1 MFIEQYRDVYPR
13 AVASFEDDLEAS
25 LAHLRLPPVHRRIVR
40 TTNVIERAFEEERR
54 RTKVIPRFM
63 DEKSALKLAFA
74 TLWRVS
80 QDWSS
85 VRFSEHEYHRISRLM
100 KWVRSTEDGQQD
112 DGEEA
117 LTRGA

>member
-1 MFIEQYRDVYPR
+1 MFRPICPR
-13 AVASFEDDLEAS
+13 KMQWLFYSPRFRYHGSSRSSVSARAPWPGDAPASCTGSWSRTLEW
-25 LAHLRLPPVHRRIVR
+25 LDFPG
-40 TTNVIERAFEEERR
+40 
-54 RTKVIPRFM
+54 FM

-85 VRFSEHEYHRISRLM
+85 VRFSEHEYHQLARLI